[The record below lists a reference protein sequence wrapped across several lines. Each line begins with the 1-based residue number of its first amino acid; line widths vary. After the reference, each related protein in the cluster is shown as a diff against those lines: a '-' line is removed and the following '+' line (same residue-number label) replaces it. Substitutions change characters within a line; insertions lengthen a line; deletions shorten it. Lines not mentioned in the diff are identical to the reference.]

1 MSEEHVVNLLRI
13 GNDNLPVIEYR
24 CERLKQEV
32 NSIEIRKVNSSKN
45 SHDL

>member
-24 CERLKQEV
+24 YERQ
-32 NSIEIRKVNSSKN
+32 EIRKVNSSKN